1 MNDSIK
7 GSLVGVKVID
17 FSTLLPGPLAS
28 LFLAETGAEVI
39 KIERPEIGDEIRL
52 SQPKWNDQ
60 SVSFSML
67 NRGKKSLSLD
77 LKDPK
82 NLKILEPV
90 IRETDIIIE
99 QFRPGVMKRLGLD
112 YETLKKINKKI
123 IYVSITGY
131 GQKGPKSMVA
141 GHDLNYIGNTGL
153 LSLSMGSSDKTVV
166 PPGLIADIA
175 GGSYP
180 AVINILLALRKRDI
194 NQEGSYI
201 DISMTDNLFPFM
213 FWGLGSGFSKNTWPG
228 NSDSTL
234 SGGSPRYNIYETK
247 DGGYLAAAPLED
259 RFWNKFCEAIEL
271 PKKYIN
277 MDDNPKKVIQRI
289 RDIIKLKNKDHWF
302 DVFEKAECCCS
313 IVKSLEE
320 AINDNHFKVRE
331 IFSRKILSE
340 EGHEIPALPVPID
353 NQFRKAKIG
362 EKAPKLGVHND
373 LFFKQNNH

>member
-1 MNDSIK
+1 MNETIK
-7 GSLVGVKVID
+7 GSLAGIKVID

-39 KIERPEIGDEIRL
+39 KIEKPGIGDEMREAY
-52 SQPKWNDQ
+52 PKWNDQ

-77 LKDPK
+77 LKDPE
-82 NLKILEPV
+82 NLKILEP
-90 IRETDIIIE
+90 IIKEADILIE

-112 YETLKKINKKI
+112 YETIKKINKKI

-153 LSLSMGSSDKTVV
+153 LSLSMGSGDNTVV
-166 PPGLIADIA
+166 PPALIADIA

-194 NQEGSYI
+194 NQEGSFI
-201 DISMTDNLFPFM
+201 DISMSDNLFPFM
-213 FWGLGSGFSKNTWPG
+213 FWGLGAGFSKNDWPG
-228 NSDSTL
+228 NADSIL
-234 SGGSPRYNIYETK
+234 SGGSPRYNIYKTS
-247 DGGYLAAAPLED
+247 DNAYLAAAPLED
-259 RFWNKFCEAIEL
+259 RFWNKFCEVIDL

-277 MDDNPKKVIQRI
+277 IKDNQLEVIQQVRN
-289 RDIIKLKNKDHWF
+289 IIILKDKNFWF
-302 DVFEKAECCCS
+302 EVFNEADCCCS

-331 IFSRKILSE
+331 IFSRKISNE
-340 EGHEIPALPVPID
+340 EGKEIPALPVPID
-353 NQFRKAKIG
+353 NQFRKGKLR
-362 EKAPKLGVHND
+362 EKAPKLGLHNN
-373 LFFKQNNH
+373 LFFS